1 MIYLIGSAKDSK
13 EEENQKVSTPNV
25 TNEEKNEGVQPE
37 AIEPEGSLA
46 SVITSSESI
55 TSEVPP

>member
-1 MIYLIGSAKDSK
+1 MIYIIGSTKDSK

-37 AIEPEGSLA
+37 AIDPEGSL
-46 SVITSSESI
+46 TSSEST

>member
-13 EEENQKVSTPNV
+13 KEENQKVTTPNV
-25 TNEEKNEGVQPE
+25 TNEEKNKE
-37 AIEPEGSLA
+37 AQSEVVEPEGSLA
-46 SVITSSESI
+46 SVTTSAEST